1 MENTFCFTL
10 KCLFVFK
17 IFKFCSDFFSY
28 MEKQFDKNIKD
39 TDFTKPTIA
48 MKLLHS
54 LYFFLSVS
62 VERIAF

>member
-1 MENTFCFTL
+1 
-10 KCLFVFK
+10 
-17 IFKFCSDFFSY
+17 

-39 TDFTKPTIA
+39 TDFTKPAIA

-62 VERIAF
+62 VERIVF

>member
-1 MENTFCFTL
+1 MENTYCFT
-10 KCLFVFK
+10 
-17 IFKFCSDFFSY
+17 FSY